1 LVVRGFGAKL
11 TRRAGGTVLR
21 ASPSSVDGTRR
32 DSSRQ
37 RGSGTRL
44 ALERMSQ
51 EQSIDHAEIKG
62 YYTEQ
67 FTHLAVAAAIASG
80 VADAGVASKLRR
92 AG

>member
-1 LVVRGFGAKL
+1 
-11 TRRAGGTVLR
+11 
-21 ASPSSVDGTRR
+21 
-32 DSSRQ
+32 
-37 RGSGTRL
+37 
-44 ALERMSQ
+44 MSQ